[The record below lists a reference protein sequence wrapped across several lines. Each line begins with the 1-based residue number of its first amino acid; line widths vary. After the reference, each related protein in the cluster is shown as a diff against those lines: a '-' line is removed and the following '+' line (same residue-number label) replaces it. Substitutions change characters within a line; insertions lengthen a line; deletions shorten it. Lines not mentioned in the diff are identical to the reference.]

1 MTSIGKWLILVIC
14 LIIIQLYVWMVALN
28 PESVGRWEAKRDI
41 GYESIWSEYV
51 SDCDCTQPLE

>member
-1 MTSIGKWLILVIC
+1 MTSIGKLVILVIC
-14 LIIIQLYVWMVALN
+14 LIIIQLYVWMLALN
-28 PESVGRWEAKRDI
+28 PESVGQWEAKRDI